1 MLQMEV
7 GLGNITRQELVSMLS
22 ALTLNIESQH
32 SVLGCC
38 YYYYSMF
45 IVML

>member
-7 GLGNITRQELVSMLS
+7 GLGNITRQELVSMLP

-32 SVLGCC
+32 RVLGFC
-38 YYYYSMF
+38 YYYSMF
-45 IVML
+45 YS